1 MEALSLNGRPLQE
14 RLATATCIAR
24 ARAPFMLQPLCSSPH
39 SPATQRGRLVER
51 ACEGGHL
58 QKTGLRQTRP
68 TGRAPRGE
76 RKRCRLPAAEC
87 RSDGREQGLE
97 HRVRASSQE
106 RQVLVGAR
114 GMGVGDER
122 KLHHGGQAQA
132 EDEEQHNDAASLPA
146 GMSLATG
153 ERALVF
159 ASVPGTRRANL
170 LLVNKKAGEMEHYG
184 VPLPPLEY
192 GPAFTAGERVLIMS
206 NRSSKIAL

>member
-1 MEALSLNGRPLQE
+1 M
-14 RLATATCIAR
+14 
-24 ARAPFMLQPLCSSPH
+24 
-39 SPATQRGRLVER
+39 
-51 ACEGGHL
+51 
-58 QKTGLRQTRP
+58 
-68 TGRAPRGE
+68 
-76 RKRCRLPAAEC
+76 
-87 RSDGREQGLE
+87 
-97 HRVRASSQE
+97 
-106 RQVLVGAR
+106 LVGAR

-146 GMSLATG
+146 GMSLAIG

-192 GPAFTAGERVLIMS
+192 GPAFTAGERVLKS
-206 NRSSKIAL
+206 GLLTTFLSP

>member
-1 MEALSLNGRPLQE
+1 M
-14 RLATATCIAR
+14 
-24 ARAPFMLQPLCSSPH
+24 
-39 SPATQRGRLVER
+39 
-51 ACEGGHL
+51 
-58 QKTGLRQTRP
+58 
-68 TGRAPRGE
+68 
-76 RKRCRLPAAEC
+76 
-87 RSDGREQGLE
+87 
-97 HRVRASSQE
+97 
-106 RQVLVGAR
+106 LVGAR

-192 GPAFTAGERVLIMS
+192 GPAFTAGERVLMTSYYGVYPSSMILVWMYEWMS
-206 NRSSKIAL
+206 RRKPRVKSFSRAREFH